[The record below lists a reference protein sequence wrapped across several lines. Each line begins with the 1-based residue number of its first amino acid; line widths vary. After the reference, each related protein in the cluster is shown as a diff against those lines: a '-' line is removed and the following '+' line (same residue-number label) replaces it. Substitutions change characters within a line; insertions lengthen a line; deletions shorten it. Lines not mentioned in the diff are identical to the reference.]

1 MRYGERIQPLDPEKG
16 VAYKIRGGI
25 QSGIKSRFPEI
36 QGPDVKDICYATQN
50 RQQAVRNIVPDVD
63 VMLVV
68 GAQNSS
74 NSNRLKEIGDEL
86 GVPSYLIDDANGL
99 NLAWLDQAKT
109 IGLSAGASAP
119 EELLDEVIE
128 RLEQNFEIKVRKFEG
143 VTENVKFKL
152 PPEIT
157 EASSD
162 TVIFTAGG

>member
-1 MRYGERIQPLDPEKG
+1 
-16 VAYKIRGGI
+16 
-25 QSGIKSRFPEI
+25 
-36 QGPDVKDICYATQN
+36 
-50 RQQAVRNIVPDVD
+50 
-63 VMLVV
+63 MLVV

-74 NSNRLKEIGDEL
+74 NSNRLREIGDEL

-119 EELLDEVIE
+119 EELLDEVIDM
-128 RLEQNFEIKVRKFEG
+128 LEQNFEIKVRKFEG

-157 EASSD
+157 EANSD
-162 TVIFTAGG
+162 AVILTAGG

>member
-1 MRYGERIQPLDPEKG
+1 M
-16 VAYKIRGGI
+16 
-25 QSGIKSRFPEI
+25 
-36 QGPDVKDICYATQN
+36 
-50 RQQAVRNIVPDVD
+50 
-63 VMLVV
+63 
-68 GAQNSS
+68 
-74 NSNRLKEIGDEL
+74 
-86 GVPSYLIDDANGL
+86 
-99 NLAWLDQAKT
+99 
-109 IGLSAGASAP
+109 SAGASAP